1 MEKES
6 SIYPPLP
13 YQQHNAMEFRLN
25 EIIRKRGVLL
35 DEVGHRSKTVK
46 RHRKLISMLRK
57 ANWGLGGL
65 SLALGVGGVASI
77 ATVVGSPVGIVLE
90 SVSLGLVAV
99 TGGLSFLTD
108 KLVNKAE
115 KQEKLELLVNTKLN
129 SLSEIIG
136 AALSD
141 NKISENEF
149 RQINNEFEKFL
160 EMRRDL
166 KATSKS

>member
-1 MEKES
+1 MEEKLPV
-6 SIYPPLP
+6 IYPPLP

-35 DEVGHRSKTVK
+35 DEVGIRSKTVK
-46 RHRKLISMLRK
+46 RQRKFISMLRK
-57 ANWGLGGL
+57 ANWGLSGL

-77 ATVVGSPVGIVLE
+77 ATVVGSPVGIALE
-90 SVSLGLVAV
+90 SISLGMVAI
-99 TGGLSFLTD
+99 TGGLSFVTN
-108 KLVNKAE
+108 KLIIKVE

-129 SLSEIIG
+129 SLSEIIET
-136 AALSD
+136 ALSD

-166 KATSKS
+166 KSSN